1 MWFPFCHKILTRHPL
16 YLEYTTLDCAIL
28 DCSPQVWSCYSLY
41 IGSPS
46 SRAWA
51 SLLDVSIALALA
63 PFLGVCA
70 DAASVA
76 PLLPQNMYFYMEYTS
91 FDCAR
96 LSHRWCHAT
105 HHILALLAVELEQ
118 ACLMWE
124 LHLHLFFLFLCGWCS
139 IKFSSPFAPKFI
151 VLLEMYNFWLC

>member
-1 MWFPFCHKILTRHPL
+1 MSKSFKKNIKNIIKKFQISSQKMWFPFCHKILTRHPL

-105 HHILALLAVELEQ
+105 HHITSDARY
-118 ACLMWE
+118 
-124 LHLHLFFLFLCGWCS
+124 
-139 IKFSSPFAPKFI
+139 FI
-151 VLLEMYNFWLC
+151 VAIVMNHNYSYYEIVCIRRYWLS